1 MQTQAAVLWDYG
13 RDWEVDEMTLDDP
26 REGEVLIRL
35 AASGLCHSDEHLRIG
50 DLPMEALPAIG
61 GHEGAGVVEAVGP
74 GVRSVTEGDHVVLSF
89 IPVCGRC
96 KWCAIGRENLCE
108 FGAGIQVGLQ
118 RDGSVRHHV
127 RGQDARLMCN
137 LGTFSPYTVVHEDSV
152 VKIDDDIPLEKAA
165 LVGCGVTTG
174 FGTAVY
180 GAEVGAGDTVVVMGI
195 GGVGANAVQGARVA
209 GASRIIAIDPSP
221 FNREQA
227 GKFGATHMYASAE
240 EALEPINDMT
250 RGEMANAALVTV
262 DVTTGKVIGDA
273 VSLVGKGGKV
283 ALTSLAPMD
292 ATDVTMPI
300 FEVIAYEKQIR
311 GCLFGHSNPRSDIP
325 KMLQLYRDGKVLLD
339 ELITNTYTLEQINE
353 GYEAMRTH
361 KNIRGLVLYDQ

>member
-13 RDWEVDEMTLDDP
+13 RDWEIEELTLDDP
-26 REGEVLIRL
+26 REGEVLVRL
-35 AASGLCHSDEHLRIG
+35 AASGLCHSDEHVRIG

-74 GVRSVTEGDHVVLSF
+74 GVRSVAEGDHVVLAF
-89 IPVCGRC
+89 IPACGKC
-96 KWCAIGRENLCE
+96 HWCAIGRENLCE
-108 FGAGIQVGLQ
+108 KGAGTQVGLQ
-118 RDGSVRHHV
+118 QDGTARHHV
-127 RGQDARLMCN
+127 RGQDARLMCQI
-137 LGTFSPYTVVHEDSV
+137 GTFAPYTVVHEDSV
-152 VKIDDDIPLEKAA
+152 VKIDPDLPLDKAA

-174 FGTAVY
+174 VGTAMY
-180 GAEVGAGDTVVVMGI
+180 GAEVKGGDTVVVMGV
-195 GGVGANAVQGARVA
+195 GGVGANAVQGARIA
-209 GASRIIAIDPSP
+209 GASRIIAIDPAP

-240 EALEPINDMT
+240 EAHEPIQEMT

-273 VSLVGKGGKV
+273 LSLVGKGGKV
-283 ALTSLAPMD
+283 ALTALSPYN
-292 ATDVTMPI
+292 ATEAQFPI
-300 FEVIAYEKQIR
+300 LEMIVYEKRLI

-325 KMLQLYRDGKVLLD
+325 KMLSLYREGKLMLD
-339 ELITNTYTLEQINE
+339 ELVTRTYTLDQINE

-361 KNIRGLVLYDQ
+361 KNIRGVMLYD